1 VDSDD
6 AEEADVD
13 MDDAEHT
20 DTDNIVTSSAASH
33 VTARNTSRA
42 RNEQSASADEDVPAL
57 TGKLESPTKARKKRS
72 QPVPDAPGKRKTTR
86 GTQQFADDPEMK
98 AQATLAASLFQA
110 MVAAEAAYQHDGQLV
125 NAWKGGVRQYFNDP
139 KRKVGYVPADVVKYV
154 SSFFSFGPSC

>member
-1 VDSDD
+1 
-6 AEEADVD
+6 
-13 MDDAEHT
+13 
-20 DTDNIVTSSAASH
+20 
-33 VTARNTSRA
+33 
-42 RNEQSASADEDVPAL
+42 
-57 TGKLESPTKARKKRS
+57 
-72 QPVPDAPGKRKTTR
+72 
-86 GTQQFADDPEMK
+86 MK